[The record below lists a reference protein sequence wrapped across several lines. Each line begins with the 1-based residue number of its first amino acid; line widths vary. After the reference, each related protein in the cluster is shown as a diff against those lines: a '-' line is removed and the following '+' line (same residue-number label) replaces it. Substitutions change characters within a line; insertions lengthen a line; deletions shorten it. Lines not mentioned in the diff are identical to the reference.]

1 MTRAVLAAT
10 AAGLVWVLTI
20 AVYVIASI
28 AAHQDLDGLVVAC
41 TLIPAAAIGIGT
53 YRSLA

>member
-10 AAGLVWVLTI
+10 FAGVVWILTI
-20 AVYVIASI
+20 AVYVIASYV
-28 AAHQDLDGLVVAC
+28 AHQDLDALVVAC
-41 TLIPAAAIGIGT
+41 TLIPAGAIGIGT

>member
-10 AAGLVWVLTI
+10 FAGLVWILTI
-20 AVYVIASI
+20 AVYVIASYV
-28 AAHQDLDGLVVAC
+28 AHQDLDALVVAC
-41 TLIPAAAIGIGT
+41 TLIPAGAIGIGT